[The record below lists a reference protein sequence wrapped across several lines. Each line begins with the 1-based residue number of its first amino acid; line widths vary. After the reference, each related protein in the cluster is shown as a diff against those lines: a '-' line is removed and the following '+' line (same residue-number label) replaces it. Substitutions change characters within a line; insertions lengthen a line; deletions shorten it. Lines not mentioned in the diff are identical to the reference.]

1 MNRAY
6 FVGLLLIAS
15 LICCVAFGE
24 GLQSPS
30 GRDPVARRDIA
41 SATTSLISEI
51 LTRQASD
58 AEILSGLASE
68 TAYRIASDALKA
80 DVVALASETIDRTSY
95 DAYLLGLYG
104 DIATR
109 SIATFTATSG
119 QTAFTLPFNYR
130 VGANSLL
137 VFAGGLAQRRVD
149 DYTET
154 ASDTVTFTSGLPDG
168 TTVLFYDCI
177 ATLKAEY
184 STVTTG
190 NTTVF
195 NLPFDYTIGGKE
207 IMVFFGGLVQR
218 PIDDFTESSTTS
230 ITSTSVI
237 GTGTTVQFIKR

>member
-1 MNRAY
+1 MNIKRFNLAL
-6 FVGLLLIAS
+6 VIAS

-30 GRDPVARRDIA
+30 GRDAKARRDLASEITNRIA
-41 SATTSLISEI
+41 SDTAI
-51 LTRQASD
+51 A
-58 AEILSGLASE
+58 AELASE
-68 TAYRIASDALKA
+68 TLNRLASDSLKA

-109 SIATFTATSG
+109 SVATFTATSG
-119 QTAFTLPFNYR
+119 QTVFTLPFNYR

-154 ASDTVTFTSGLPDG
+154 ASDTVTFTSGLTTG
-168 TTVLFYDCI
+168 TTVYFYDCI